1 MLSCS
6 GIQRMSSMLAAVWV
20 PLVALLALLP
30 AWFLM
35 TLFNRSQLLPTC
47 VLALLTSALLF
58 GRLQHIWVLVGK
70 WGIRQHRS
78 GHSGLPQDASVSSIR
93 RKESDR
99 SVAEK
104 ALKQIS

>member
-1 MLSCS
+1 MACSMLSCS
-6 GIQRMSSMLAAVWV
+6 GIQRMSSMLAPVWV

-35 TLFNRSQLLPTC
+35 TQFNRSQLLPTC

-70 WGIRQHRS
+70 WGIRQHN
-78 GHSGLPQDASVSSIR
+78 SGLYQGTSAPS
-93 RKESDR
+93 KCLE
-99 SVAEK
+99 
-104 ALKQIS
+104 QIIV